1 MALFTDSE
9 VVTLDDLLQF
19 EGSLVQVSSTHGI
32 DVQAKIRLATDEI
45 GDKLMLN
52 LLRTGQSD
60 PQWLNRVKIGL
71 STVVVTPIQARIIFE
86 TCGGSS
92 LKRAQIAADLSW
104 RSLHAAEQARERVPQ
119 NEHMFKVAVVCA
131 MEAHMSP

>member
-71 STVVVTPIQARIIFE
+71 STVVVTP
-86 TCGGSS
+86 
-92 LKRAQIAADLSW
+92 K
-104 RSLHAAEQARERVPQ
+104 
-119 NEHMFKVAVVCA
+119 
-131 MEAHMSP
+131 